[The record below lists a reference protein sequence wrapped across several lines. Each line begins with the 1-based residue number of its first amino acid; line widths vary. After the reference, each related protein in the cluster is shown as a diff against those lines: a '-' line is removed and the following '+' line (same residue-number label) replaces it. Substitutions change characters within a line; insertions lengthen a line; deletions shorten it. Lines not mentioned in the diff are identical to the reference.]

1 MQRGVYNMKY
11 IIEENKKCL
20 FVDDDKERLINTL
33 MFLPDYTEEDIKEV
47 EDYDLELSYTGDTYL
62 RGYAPIQPTDEFN
75 EQQSKLRSQAYIERT
90 DPLTLRKMRKQ
101 ALNEWTEE
109 DEINYIN
116 EIQRITEEI
125 NIEYPYKEVL

>member
-1 MQRGVYNMKY
+1 MKY

-47 EDYDLELSYTGDTYL
+47 EDDDLELAYTGDTYL
-62 RGYAPIQPTDEFN
+62 RGYAPIQPIDEFN
-75 EQQSKLRSQAYIERT
+75 EQQSKLRSQAYVERT